1 MKQQTD
7 NTNVISITNAEP
19 YISGFFN
26 VNFNFD
32 NVNLDYNSYVRK
44 VLEDNMFSPDKNGLD
59 TISKILSSTCVAINY
74 DPQKNNTDEY
84 YITTENMEFS
94 NLDQKP
100 CAVYRAY
107 NALVNSNINFFLD
120 TYTYNGNLTSN
131 KNSTLQFAKCFK
143 VIAIN
148 SAIDEYMSSNI
159 NKVDRIIIVL
169 KFQVIESFSFKDSY
183 NRCMELFNNLKK
195 QNKQ

>member
-1 MKQQTD
+1 MKQQID

-26 VNFNFD
+26 VNFNF
-32 NVNLDYNSYVRK
+32 NNINLDYNSYVRK

-84 YITTENMEFS
+84 YITTKNMEFT

-107 NALVNSNINFFLD
+107 NALVDSSINFFLD
-120 TYTYNGNLTSN
+120 TYTYNSNLTSD
-131 KNSTLQFAKCFK
+131 KDSILQFAKCFK
-143 VIAIN
+143 VN
-148 SAIDEYMSSNI
+148 AIDNTIDRCMSNNI
-159 NKVDRIIIVL
+159 NKVNRIIIPL
-169 KFQVIESFSFKDSY
+169 KFKVIESFSFKDSY
-183 NRCMELFNNLKK
+183 NRCLKLLNDLKK
-195 QNKQ
+195 KDK